1 MVEDAFPK
9 SYSLHIQTKHI
20 PFREKKISVKNNEFI
35 LGDIS
40 KVKKLSLKTVTYP
53 HGDIDISSCGD
64 KYDILTTQ
72 NDDIIFWRLVE

>member
-1 MVEDAFPK
+1 MRFRKVIPCTFRQSTFP
-9 SYSLHIQTKHI
+9 L
-20 PFREKKISVKNNEFI
+20 EKKISVKNNEFI

-40 KVKKLSLKTVTYP
+40 KIKKLSLKTVTYP

-72 NDDIIFWRLVE
+72 NDDIIF